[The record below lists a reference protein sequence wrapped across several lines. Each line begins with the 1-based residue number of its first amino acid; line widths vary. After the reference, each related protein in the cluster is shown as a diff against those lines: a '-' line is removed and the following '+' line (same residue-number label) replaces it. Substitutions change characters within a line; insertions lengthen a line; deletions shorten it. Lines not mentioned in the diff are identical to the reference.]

1 MDKRRLR
8 EHMGK
13 LDETMMKQVDG
24 AIAVSFGLLEPV
36 IVLHAVHLKLF
47 PPKVVVIRKHLL
59 TPRVHA
65 IVQRPQIEHI
75 IKHIVT
81 CQNHAARGYGAHS
94 PRLTQ
99 ARIIV
104 KKRRAII
111 LCAAVKPQGIGH
123 YI

>member
-1 MDKRRLR
+1 MRHL
-8 EHMGK
+8 G
-13 LDETMMKQVDG
+13 L
-24 AIAVSFGLLEPV
+24 AVSPRGAHLLEPV

-47 PPKVVVIRKHLL
+47 PPKIVVIRKHLL
-59 TPRVHA
+59 TPHIHA

>member
-1 MDKRRLR
+1 MPR
-8 EHMGK
+8 
-13 LDETMMKQVDG
+13 G
-24 AIAVSFGLLEPV
+24 AHPFEPV

-104 KKRRAII
+104 KKACDYTLRGGKAAGHRPLHLIKSSCRCHCRRTES
-111 LCAAVKPQGIGH
+111 
-123 YI
+123 